1 MCVESATE
9 NYWRQFASATYSDS
23 SKLPYVKVIYDEPV
37 SIEINPEAMRL
48 YVGETYRPT
57 VSAEPA
63 GAALGT
69 AYCSSSNT
77 NVVTVNNTTGWITAV
92 SSGTAAVTV
101 VINTGAATAAGTCSV
116 LVFTRMKQVEMG

>member
-37 SIEINPEAMRL
+37 SIEINPEAVRL

-77 NVVTVNNTTGWITAV
+77 NVVTVNSTTGWITAV

-101 VINTGAATAAGTCSV
+101 VINTGAATATGTCSV

>member
-37 SIEINPEAMRL
+37 SIEINTETMQL
-48 YVGETYRPT
+48 HVGETYRPT

-101 VINTGAATAAGTCSV
+101 VINTGAATATGICLV

>member
-48 YVGETYRPT
+48 YVGETYR
-57 VSAEPA
+57 ANCQR
-63 GAALGT
+63 GACGGCIGDGLLFKQQYKRGNSEQYYRVDKGCILRDGCGNGSNKYRSRNGNRHMLGISI
-69 AYCSSSNT
+69 YSY
-77 NVVTVNNTTGWITAV
+77 
-92 SSGTAAVTV
+92 
-101 VINTGAATAAGTCSV
+101 
-116 LVFTRMKQVEMG
+116 

>member
-1 MCVESATE
+1 MRVESASE

-37 SIEINPEAMRL
+37 SIEINTETMRL

-57 VSAEPA
+57 ISAEPA

-92 SSGTAAVTV
+92 SSGTAAETV
-101 VINTGAATAAGTCSV
+101 VINTGAVTATGICLV
-116 LVFTRMKQVEMG
+116 LVFTRIKQVEMG